1 MCSVSVLLE
10 LDRDR
15 DRECNRQ
22 ALGQSPGLD
31 YVALHSVTG
40 VPRRSNNLDILYS
53 IQLFTESSLQLPYT
67 SR

>member
-10 LDRDR
+10 T
-15 DRECNRQ
+15 ESVSRQ

-53 IQLFTESSLQLPYT
+53 IQLFTESSLQLQYT